1 MEQITIVTSQQHISA
16 SLLHQNQEEGW
27 KVYCAINLQKRT
39 DDMAGKPIFYFFVE
53 APGYDA
59 PACVG
64 YGPFSACNRILAQ
77 LEDYLLGIP
86 ASELNKVRTAF
97 RDNLAEIP
105 RSCFE
110 IADYGEDCDFDL
122 SQFLADAAESGKVE
136 TCEVQ
141 GRRCLVMPNRVFK
154 ELAGQHWRTVRSVL
168 LQRNLVLHNEGRFDY
183 KLEAGKSSV
192 VCILLEEAKQW
203 Q

>member
-1 MEQITIVTSQQHISA
+1 MDIKTIIIKGQEIIAAV
-16 SLLHQNQEEGW
+16 LYQNGPEHW
-27 KVYCAINLQKRT
+27 TVYCAIQPQVRT
-39 DDMAGKPIFYFFVE
+39 DDMAGKPIFYFFIE
-53 APGYDA
+53 APGYDT

-97 RDNLAEIP
+97 RDNIAEIP

-122 SQFLADAAESGKVE
+122 SCFLAGAAVSEKVE
-136 TCEVQ
+136 TREVN
-141 GRRCLVMPNRVFK
+141 GKLCLVMPNRVFK
-154 ELAGQHWRTVRSVL
+154 ELAGEHWQTARNVL
-168 LQRNLVLHNEGRFDY
+168 LQKGMLLHNGGRFDY

-192 VCILLEEAKQW
+192 VCIRLEGVGQ
-203 Q
+203 

>member
-1 MEQITIVTSQQHISA
+1 MDTKPIIIKGQKIIAAV
-16 SLLHQNQEEGW
+16 LYQNGTAHW
-27 KVYCAINLQKRT
+27 TVYCVIRPQVRT

-53 APGYDA
+53 APGYDT

-122 SQFLADAAESGKVE
+122 SGFLTDAAESEKVE
-136 TCEVQ
+136 TREVR
-141 GRRCLVMPNRVFK
+141 GKNCLVMPTSVFK
-154 ELAGQHWRTVRSVL
+154 ELAGKHWRTVRSVL

-192 VCILLEEAKQW
+192 VCILMEDAKQW